1 MAIIIRNK
9 FPVDTQAQKAVG
21 VDLPFS
27 APAVF
32 KSNYLTR
39 DAIKYNL
46 INFYSTKRGE
56 RVMNPLFGSRLQ
68 NLVFNNITEIT
79 DDSIRAIITD
89 ETNNYFPFVTLADIN
104 IQKQEDNNQYII
116 TITYQIAN
124 FGINDTITLTI

>member
-1 MAIIIRNK
+1 MAIIVRNK

-46 INFYSTKRGE
+46 INFFSTNPGE
-56 RVMNPLFGSRLQ
+56 RIMNPLFGSAINSLI
-68 NLVFNNITEIT
+68 FEGIDDDT
-79 DDSIRAIITD
+79 DDLIRTIIND
-89 ETNNYFPFVTLADIN
+89 EIVRFFPFVTIANIN
-104 IQKQEDNNQYII
+104 IQRQEDYNTYNI
-116 TITYQIAN
+116 TMTYQVAN
-124 FGINDTITLTI
+124 FGISDTINITI

>member
-32 KSNYLTR
+32 KSNYFTR

-104 IQKQEDNNQYII
+104 IQKQEENNQYII
-116 TITYQIAN
+116 TITYQVAN
-124 FGINDTITLTI
+124 FGINDTITVTI

>member
-1 MAIIIRNK
+1 MAIIVRNK

-32 KSNYLTR
+32 KSNYFTR
-39 DAIKYNL
+39 DAIKNNL

-116 TITYQIAN
+116 TITYQVAN
-124 FGINDTITLTI
+124 FGINDTITVTI

>member
-32 KSNYLTR
+32 KSNYFTR

-89 ETNNYFPFVTLADIN
+89 ETNNFFPFVTLTDIS
-104 IQKQEDNNQYII
+104 IQKQEDNNQYTI
-116 TITYQIAN
+116 TITYQVAN
-124 FGINDTITLTI
+124 FGINDTITVTI

>member
-32 KSNYLTR
+32 KSNYFTR

-79 DDSIRAIITD
+79 DDSIRAIIID
-89 ETNNYFPFVTLADIN
+89 ETNAYFPFVTLADIN
-104 IQKQEDNNQYII
+104 IQKQEDNNQYTI
-116 TITYQIAN
+116 TITYQVAN
-124 FGINDTITLTI
+124 FGINDTITVTI

>member
-27 APAVF
+27 TPAVF
-32 KSNYLTR
+32 KSNYFTR

-89 ETNNYFPFVTLADIN
+89 ETNNFFPFVTLTDIS

-116 TITYQIAN
+116 TITYQVAN
-124 FGINDTITLTI
+124 FGINDTITVTI

>member
-1 MAIIIRNK
+1 MAIIVRNK

-21 VDLPFS
+21 LDLPFS

-32 KSNYLTR
+32 KSNYFTR

-116 TITYQIAN
+116 TITYQVAN
-124 FGINDTITLTI
+124 FGINDTITVTI

>member
-32 KSNYLTR
+32 KSNYFTR

-68 NLVFNNITEIT
+68 NLVFNNITVIT

-116 TITYQIAN
+116 TITYQVAN
-124 FGINDTITLTI
+124 FGINDTITVTI

>member
-32 KSNYLTR
+32 KSNYFTR
-39 DAIKYNL
+39 DAIKNNL

-124 FGINDTITLTI
+124 FGINDTITVTI

>member
-21 VDLPFS
+21 IDLPFS

-32 KSNYLTR
+32 KSNYFTR

-56 RVMNPLFGSRLQ
+56 RIMNPLFGSGIQ
-68 NLVFNNITEIT
+68 NIVFNSISDDTE
-79 DDSIRAIITD
+79 DNIRAIISS
-89 ETNNYFPFVTLADIN
+89 ETNAFFPFVTLVDVT
-104 IQKQEDNNQYII
+104 IQKQEDFNTYEI

-124 FGINDTITLTI
+124 FGINDTITVTI

>member
-32 KSNYLTR
+32 KSNYFTR

-68 NLVFNNITEIT
+68 NLDFNNITEIT

-116 TITYQIAN
+116 TITYQVAN
-124 FGINDTITLTI
+124 FGINDTITVTI

>member
-1 MAIIIRNK
+1 MAIIVRNK

-21 VDLPFS
+21 LDLPFS
-27 APAVF
+27 APSVF

-124 FGINDTITLTI
+124 FGINDTITVTI

>member
-32 KSNYLTR
+32 KSNYFTR
-39 DAIKYNL
+39 DAIKNNL

-89 ETNNYFPFVTLADIN
+89 ETNNYFPFVTLTDIN

-116 TITYQIAN
+116 TITYQVAN
-124 FGINDTITLTI
+124 FGINDTITGTI

>member
-1 MAIIIRNK
+1 MAIIVRNK

-21 VDLPFS
+21 IDLPFS

-32 KSNYLTR
+32 KSNYFTR

-89 ETNNYFPFVTLADIN
+89 ETNNFFPFVTHTDIS
-104 IQKQEDNNQYII
+104 IQKQEDNNQYTI
-116 TITYQIAN
+116 TITYQVAN
-124 FGINDTITLTI
+124 FGINDTITVTI

>member
-32 KSNYLTR
+32 KSNYFTR

-56 RVMNPLFGSRLQ
+56 RVMNPLFGSIIQ
-68 NLVFNNITEIT
+68 QTVFENLTSDI
-79 DDSIRAIITD
+79 D
-89 ETNNYFPFVTLADIN
+89 ETLKVIIKDEINRYFNFITLQSLNISSSEDIN
-104 IQKQEDNNQYII
+104 QLII
-116 TITYQIAN
+116 TITYSVAN
-124 FGINDTITLTI
+124 FGINDTITVTI

>member
-32 KSNYLTR
+32 KSNYFTR

-56 RVMNPLFGSRLQ
+56 RVMNPLFVSRLQ

-116 TITYQIAN
+116 TITYQVAN
-124 FGINDTITLTI
+124 FGINDTITVTI

>member
-32 KSNYLTR
+32 KSNYFTR

-104 IQKQEDNNQYII
+104 IQKQEDNNPYII
-116 TITYQIAN
+116 TITYQVAN
-124 FGINDTITLTI
+124 FGINDTITVTI

>member
-32 KSNYLTR
+32 KSNYFTR

-79 DDSIRAIITD
+79 DDSIRVIITD

-116 TITYQIAN
+116 TITYQVAN
-124 FGINDTITLTI
+124 FGINDTITVTI

>member
-1 MAIIIRNK
+1 MAIIVRNK

-21 VDLPFS
+21 IDLPFS

-32 KSNYLTR
+32 KSNYFTK

-89 ETNNYFPFVTLADIN
+89 ETNSYFPFVTLADIN

-116 TITYQIAN
+116 TITYQVAN
-124 FGINDTITLTI
+124 FGINDTITVTI

>member
-1 MAIIIRNK
+1 MAIIVRNK

-21 VDLPFS
+21 LDLPFN

-32 KSNYLTR
+32 KSNYFTR

-116 TITYQIAN
+116 TITYQVAN
-124 FGINDTITLTI
+124 FGINDTITVTI

>member
-32 KSNYLTR
+32 KSNYFTR
-39 DAIKYNL
+39 DAIKNNL

-89 ETNNYFPFVTLADIN
+89 ETNNYFPFVTLTDIN

-116 TITYQIAN
+116 TITYQVAN
-124 FGINDTITLTI
+124 FGINDTITVTI

>member
-1 MAIIIRNK
+1 MAIIVRNK

-21 VDLPFS
+21 LDLPFS

-124 FGINDTITLTI
+124 FGINDTITVTI

>member
-32 KSNYLTR
+32 KSNYFTR

-89 ETNNYFPFVTLADIN
+89 ETNNYFPFVTLTDIN

-124 FGINDTITLTI
+124 FGINDTITVTI

>member
-32 KSNYLTR
+32 KSNYFTR

-89 ETNNYFPFVTLADIN
+89 ETNNYFPFVTLTDIN

-116 TITYQIAN
+116 TITYQVAN
-124 FGINDTITLTI
+124 FGINDTITVTI

>member
-27 APAVF
+27 TPAVF
-32 KSNYLTR
+32 KSNYFTR

-56 RVMNPLFGSRLQ
+56 RVMNPLFGSIIQ
-68 NLVFNNITEIT
+68 QTVFENLTSDI
-79 DDSIRAIITD
+79 D
-89 ETNNYFPFVTLADIN
+89 ETLKVIIKDEINRYFNFITLQSLNISSSEDIN
-104 IQKQEDNNQYII
+104 QLII
-116 TITYQIAN
+116 TITYSVTN
-124 FGINDTITLTI
+124 FGINDTITVTI

>member
-1 MAIIIRNK
+1 MAIIVRNK

-21 VDLPFS
+21 LDLPFS

-116 TITYQIAN
+116 TITYQVAN
-124 FGINDTITLTI
+124 FGINDTITVTI

>member
-32 KSNYLTR
+32 KSNYFTR

-116 TITYQIAN
+116 TITYQVAN
-124 FGINDTITLTI
+124 FGINDTITVTI